1 MSCSVAKKKTKSKQN
16 STNTGGTGGG
26 GESTTKTEMK
36 IYYRERFNSKSEL
49 SEELENVNRDQQKP
63 CQLKDSENKMKKNE
77 QSLS

>member
-1 MSCSVAKKKTKSKQN
+1 M
-16 STNTGGTGGG
+16 GGG

-36 IYYRERFNSKSEL
+36 IYYKERFNSKSEL

>member
-1 MSCSVAKKKTKSKQN
+1 
-16 STNTGGTGGG
+16 
-26 GESTTKTEMK
+26 MK

-63 CQLKDSENKMKKNE
+63 CQLKDSENKMKKNQ